1 MNMSRQTAEAELGV
15 AREREHASTTSW
27 IISPPGD
34 PRRSVSKTSRGCHE
48 PTGERLSS
56 MNTWIALLRGINMV
70 GKRKLPMKEL
80 IP

>member
-1 MNMSRQTAEAELGV
+1 
-15 AREREHASTTSW
+15 
-27 IISPPGD
+27 
-34 PRRSVSKTSRGCHE
+34 
-48 PTGERLSS
+48 